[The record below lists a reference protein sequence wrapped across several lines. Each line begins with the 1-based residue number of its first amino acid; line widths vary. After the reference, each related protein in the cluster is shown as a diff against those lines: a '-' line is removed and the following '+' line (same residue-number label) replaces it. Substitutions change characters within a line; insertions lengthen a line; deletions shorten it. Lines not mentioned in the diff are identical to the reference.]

1 MIFIHPG
8 GTMWWISTR
17 VRDPVTTTTGK
28 MAALLPAPRSPC
40 ALLQPVTALPWAP
53 LTRLCLST
61 LAPSGIV
68 RAAHRPLVPGFLHTT
83 RVLLHHVAAL
93 LLVYPVG
100 WPSCSPLCGR
110 VCLWACMSV
119 GVYVCGRVHHTL
131 SSHSPE
137 EGRVH
142 PSSLWVL
149 RIKLLLRSRIRVQGS
164 VWPHLL
170 SLSHVSGLGFLAH
183 EVSVP
188 V

>member
-1 MIFIHPG
+1 
-8 GTMWWISTR
+8 
-17 VRDPVTTTTGK
+17 

-83 RVLLHHVAAL
+83 RVLLHHVAVVAGL
-93 LLVYPVG
+93 PRGVAKLQPLV
-100 WPSCSPLCGR
+100 
-110 VCLWACMSV
+110 WACTSV
-119 GVYVCGRVHHTL
+119 GVYVRGRVRHTL
-131 SSHSPE
+131 SSRSPG

-142 PSSLWVL
+142 PSSLRVL
-149 RIKLLLRSRIRVQGS
+149 RIKLVLRSRIWVQGS
-164 VWPHLL
+164 VWSHLF
-170 SLSHVSGLGFLAH
+170 SLSHVSGRGFLAH
-183 EVSVP
+183 VVSVP